1 MNQNT
6 VKERTVLVLTI
17 MSFISITIQAIGTY
31 NHNTSS
37 IDFCQHV
44 KTRFMGMLLTEMFI
58 IYFSWQ
64 VILTS
69 NSIYSVKLTFCHLYL
84 LVSIMNKYICS
95 RMSIKADVVL
105 FIVRVFY
112 IKSNYTFLRSTNV
125 CYRCTRYAVEENMY
139 NILRIRVYICNI
151 NSLYVLFSVITAIY
165 SFIRELYSFFSIF
178 LLLLLLNNGLS
189 RFDKDES
196 IAIRTSFLVF
206 YLFNVFYNLFLLK
219 YLFKFKE

>member
-6 VKERTVLVLTI
+6 VKERIVLVLTI
-17 MSFISITIQAIGTY
+17 MSFISITIQAISTY
-31 NHNTSS
+31 NHNISS

-64 VILTS
+64 VVLTS
-69 NSIYSVKLTFCHLYL
+69 NSIYSVKLTFCYLYL
-84 LVSIMNKYICS
+84 LVSIMTKYICS
-95 RMSIKADVVL
+95 RMLVKADIIL
-105 FIVRVFY
+105 FIVRAVY
-112 IKSNYTFLRSTNV
+112 IKSNYPPLRSTNV
-125 CYRCTRYAVEENMY
+125 CYRCTHYAVEENMY

-165 SFIRELYSFFSIF
+165 SFIRELYSFLFIF

-196 IAIRTSFLVF
+196 IVIRTFFLLF
-206 YLFNVFYNLFLLK
+206 YLFNVFYNVFLLK